1 MFCPWPHFESG
12 DFVTCKLSIDYLYTY
27 CFAFFQQIK
36 TNSKTQFYIEFHSTC
51 LEGNYLLFIATKQ
64 AHLTHRLHLTII
76 CTLKNRK
83 MSKKSRISKSV
94 DCRQLLLIHFWENE
108 VL

>member
-12 DFVTCKLSIDYLYTY
+12 DFVTCKLPIDYLYTY

-51 LEGNYLLFIATKQ
+51 LEGNCLLFIATKQ

-83 MSKKSRISKSV
+83 MLKNQGSLKVQTVGSF
-94 DCRQLLLIHFWENE
+94 C
-108 VL
+108 